1 MKQFRVLVN
10 FKHRISYRY
19 RLISAL
25 KISVIGTSAKSHIG
39 ASLSH
44 YLIFYIAGGQGLNL
58 STADTVVFM
67 DSDYNPQNDLQAAAR
82 AHRLGQTR

>member
-1 MKQFRVLVN
+1 MDVLLC
-10 FKHRISYRY
+10 FDWCSLFI
-19 RLISAL
+19 
-25 KISVIGTSAKSHIG
+25 VIDVLFPPSP
-39 ASLSH
+39 
-44 YLIFYIAGGQGLNL
+44 GGQGLNL

>member
-1 MKQFRVLVN
+1 MMKYLSSCSAQEQVSITTSPY
-10 FKHRISYRY
+10 KHCVTSYMAMHAYLCMRFIS
-19 RLISAL
+19 
-25 KISVIGTSAKSHIG
+25 
-39 ASLSH
+39 
-44 YLIFYIAGGQGLNL
+44 IFYTAGGQGLNL

>member
-1 MKQFRVLVN
+1 MSYILRVYTHTLIIPILVTVQPL
-10 FKHRISYRY
+10 Y
-19 RLISAL
+19 A
-25 KISVIGTSAKSHIG
+25 T
-39 ASLSH
+39 
-44 YLIFYIAGGQGLNL
+44 GGQGLNL

>member
-1 MKQFRVLVN
+1 MC
-10 FKHRISYRY
+10 YDD
-19 RLISAL
+19 
-25 KISVIGTSAKSHIG
+25 
-39 ASLSH
+39 SLF
-44 YLIFYIAGGQGLNL
+44 IVGGQGLNL

>member
-1 MKQFRVLVN
+1 MHF
-10 FKHRISYRY
+10 IS
-19 RLISAL
+19 
-25 KISVIGTSAKSHIG
+25 
-39 ASLSH
+39 
-44 YLIFYIAGGQGLNL
+44 IFYTAGGQGLNL